1 MQERKDNHRR
11 NSRFTRDSCE
21 HNYGDSLSKKKQN
34 MKLQKFHVSKYLF
47 RMT

>member
-21 HNYGDSLSKKKQN
+21 HNYGDSLSKKKT
-34 MKLQKFHVSKYLF
+34 KHEVTKISCE
-47 RMT
+47 